1 MSLPPPAEF
10 GLYFFVEAV
19 GRAVVCPLAAVTMAQ
34 HFPLSA
40 AARSLLTEAQL
51 ADLLQLDATSRPSLR
66 NGIRLQ

>member
-1 MSLPPPAEF
+1 
-10 GLYFFVEAV
+10 
-19 GRAVVCPLAAVTMAQ
+19 MAQ